1 MGREELLSLLIVM
14 LGGFV
19 LQLSAALPRHVDRR
33 EHSAGLR
40 ERMLWFRLWYPI
52 VPLLI
57 VAAGL
62 CGWALTEPDP
72 VPDRLGTWPLMAVWA
87 PFALIFGRAAARA
100 AWAVL
105 RRPRERGVSTIGF
118 IQPQVVF
125 SPFLARELDE
135 GMIRAILEHERAHAR
150 HRDPLRIW
158 LAQLASDLQWPWP
171 GARQRFEQ
179 WIDALEQARAEH
191 LPGVAEQRRR
201 AVAVQQLIA
210 GQDHLPQQEHGEPV
224 GDNLA
229 PDRRVTAVAGHH
241 LLDPAGAVIG
251 PRQQPAGLP
260 AVTGKPGQPVKDP
273 LRPALPLGVAAG
285 RAR

>member
-1 MGREELLSLLIVM
+1 MPAAPAEIAEEIVFGQLAKITAGM
-14 LGGFV
+14 QHH
-19 LQLSAALPRHVDRR
+19 LQQAALSD
-33 EHSAGLR
+33 GL
-40 ERMLWFRLWYPI
+40 LHGA
-52 VPLLI
+52 VP
-57 VAAGL
+57 GL
-62 CGWALTEPDP
+62 
-72 VPDRLGTWPLMAVWA
+72 A
-87 PFALIFGRAAARA
+87 PGL
-100 AWAVL
+100 
-105 RRPRERGVSTIGF
+105 P
-118 IQPQVVF
+118 
-125 SPFLARELDE
+125 
-135 GMIRAILEHERAHAR
+135 
-150 HRDPLRIW
+150 
-158 LAQLASDLQWPWP
+158 
-171 GARQRFEQ
+171 
-179 WIDALEQARAEH
+179 DALDQARAEH